1 MNNNNRKQYGFTLI
15 ELLIAMAVF
24 SILMAAVYN
33 VYISSNRSI
42 TIQNVSAGA
51 QQSVR
56 AGIEIMVQDVRM
68 AGYDPLK
75 NSGASIEIAQAGKIR
90 ITSDRNEDNVIN
102 DADFERI
109 SYELSGGQLNRIL
122 YEGTDS
128 ETILPMI
135 DNVTDLVF
143 TYSGSN
149 NAVVGIALEITEP
162 AGMSAP
168 VFRRLETQV
177 YCRNLAI

>member
-1 MNNNNRKQYGFTLI
+1 MDTYLKQKGFTLI
-15 ELLIAMAVF
+15 EILIAMAVF

-33 VYISSNRSI
+33 VYFSSRRSA

-56 AGIEIMVQDVRM
+56 AGIEMMVQDVRM

-75 NSGASIEIAQAGKIR
+75 NSGASIEVAQAGKIR
-90 ITSDRNEDNVIN
+90 VTADRNKDNVIN
-102 DADFERI
+102 DSDFERVT
-109 SYELSGGQLNRIL
+109 YELSGGQLNRIL

-128 ETILPMI
+128 EIILPMI
-135 DNVTDLVF
+135 DNVSELIF

-149 NAVVGIALEITEP
+149 NAVVGIALEVAEP

-177 YCRNLAI
+177 YCRNLGI